1 MCEQVKSPAYVGI
14 AYALKRGD
22 VGAKRLAAYVKNVVL
37 KGETSEVV
45 ATMPHLAGKL
55 QTLNKVYDAYIAELM
70 AEAAHL
76 QREFQYEE
84 GKCKKAKWARA
95 CQSKAKFLCQP
106 LMLCCFDLDPDAA
119 WFRTTLLQLYSR
131 KDIGGVIEQLVS
143 SYASKAESDALMS
156 ELFINA
162 EGG

>member
-14 AYALKRGD
+14 AYALKRG
-22 VGAKRLAAYVKNVVL
+22 GGKRLAAYVKNVVL

-76 QREFQYEE
+76 QQEFQYEE
-84 GKCKKAKWARA
+84 GKSKKAKWARA

-119 WFRTTLLQLYSR
+119 WFRNTLLQLYSR

-156 ELFINA
+156 ELFI
-162 EGG
+162 G

>member
-14 AYALKRGD
+14 AYAFKRGD
-22 VGAKRLAAYVKNVVL
+22 AGGKRLAAYVKNVVL

-76 QREFQYEE
+76 QQEFQYEE
-84 GKCKKAKWARA
+84 GKSKKAKWARA

-119 WFRTTLLQLYSR
+119 WFRNTLLQLYSR

-156 ELFINA
+156 ELLVSA
-162 EGG
+162 QGG